1 MHGRLRNGVT
11 WLAATALVTGL
22 AAVTTTAVTTAPA
35 SGAPTAAPARPGG
48 CPDVRVVWAGGR
60 SREAAVRELRR
71 VPGQRVSVTAVVAAA
86 PRLSLADL
94 DDVRRQGLRHRH
106 FAGWRAHARHAV
118 RVLDRSAEAC
128 PGTMLVLG
136 GHSEGAVV
144 AREAARR
151 LTRPGHD
158 AARRHLGGLWLLGDP
173 LHERRRDQGQRVLEG
188 VLAGR
193 GPAVPRWIRRADM
206 LARSCFGTEPVC
218 GQVRGRAPTEDD
230 MWGHYAYDRT
240 SFFGR
245 AGRLPIAEK
254 ATWPAI
260 GRHKVRVPLSP
271 RGLRGVRAAAVR
283 KLPRGLRISGGHI
296 VGRAPHGRTAVRL
309 RVWSRVVAPAVRRTV
324 TVVLDARRQ
333 AAERGTVLV
342 SRGVDSRPANAPSWG
357 ASVSDDARVV
367 AYVSTATNLVRGD
380 RPAGRRLRARA
391 YAWDATTGRTELVS
405 VDASG
410 RPVGASDVQV
420 SGSGRYVLFHDPHA
434 GVRWL
439 RDRVAG
445 TSVAVPQGVVRA
457 ASLSR
462 DGRTVTFADGG
473 TTRRW
478 NADSGVVEDL
488 GVAGF
493 QAASRDGML
502 LALVDGATLRIWDS
516 VAGSVLAS
524 GEFPGAPDYC
534 RSEVSSVSDDGRYV
548 VEDRFCDRYREMRP
562 LEVSGMRP
570 LGEWGERVSLAA
582 DASAWARVAHDDT
595 VRMQRLDGTERRL
608 LRAPR
613 WAPDHFDVDTSRF
626 VDGDELTSVSA
637 APGGSAVVFGKAGYD
652 IVPGAYTDVEQVYLW
667 TAG

>member
-206 LARSCFGTEPVC
+206 LARSCFGTSPSADRCVA
-218 GQVRGRAPTEDD
+218 GRDRGRHVGALR
-230 MWGHYAYDRT
+230 YDRT

-245 AGRLPIAEK
+245 AGRLRSRRRPRAGDRQAQGAGAAES
-254 ATWPAI
+254 ARPA
-260 GRHKVRVPLSP
+260 R
-271 RGLRGVRAAAVR
+271 VRAAAVR
-283 KLPRGLRISGGHI
+283 KLRGACGSQAGTSSDGLPMGVRPSGSACGA
-296 VGRAPHGRTAVRL
+296 GSSRRRAPDGDRGPRRASAGRR
-309 RVWSRVVAPAVRRTV
+309 
-324 TVVLDARRQ
+324 ARHRP
-333 AAERGTVLV
+333 V

-462 DGRTVTFADGG
+462 TDERHLRGRRHHPPLERRQRGRRGPRRGRLPGG
-473 TTRRW
+473 VARRH
-478 NADSGVVEDL
+478 APGARRRRDPADL
-488 GVAGF
+488 GLG
-493 QAASRDGML
+493 R
-502 LALVDGATLRIWDS
+502 
-516 VAGSVLAS
+516 GSVLAS
-524 GEFPGAPDYC
+524 GE
-534 RSEVSSVSDDGRYV
+534 
-548 VEDRFCDRYREMRP
+548 
-562 LEVSGMRP
+562 
-570 LGEWGERVSLAA
+570 
-582 DASAWARVAHDDT
+582 
-595 VRMQRLDGTERRL
+595 
-608 LRAPR
+608 
-613 WAPDHFDVDTSRF
+613 
-626 VDGDELTSVSA
+626 
-637 APGGSAVVFGKAGYD
+637 
-652 IVPGAYTDVEQVYLW
+652 
-667 TAG
+667 